1 MFCFPDLFVCNYI
14 KLAKSILSPALKVP
28 LKSNFPSFM
37 FERFLKVHA
46 VFTYL
51 PKFGFDTSKGSVIFR
66 TGKVAIFTAAITG
79 QSSSKPEEDAV
90 TI

>member
-1 MFCFPDLFVCNYI
+1 MHL
-14 KLAKSILSPALKVP
+14 KLKVP

-51 PKFGFDTSKGSVIFR
+51 PKFGFDTSKGSHIFR
-66 TGKVAIFTAAITG
+66 TGKVAIFTAAITE
-79 QSSSKPEEDAV
+79 QCSSEPGEDAV
-90 TI
+90 II

>member
-1 MFCFPDLFVCNYI
+1 MLF
-14 KLAKSILSPALKVP
+14 ILIIMAFVKVP

-51 PKFGFDTSKGSVIFR
+51 PKFGFDTSKGSLIFR
-66 TGKVAIFTAAITG
+66 TGNVAIFTAAITE
-79 QSSSKPEEDAV
+79 QCSSKPEEDAV